1 MNLLFVKLLPS
12 SSQGTPSG
20 LSPRVTTVDDAAH
33 LPSASAYRC
42 QLFPVLKK
50 CLKCGHTTVIEL
62 EGLQEL
68 RGVTLL
74 AERELMAPACN
85 RRGR

>member
-1 MNLLFVKLLPS
+1 ML
-12 SSQGTPSG
+12 
-20 LSPRVTTVDDAAH
+20 
-33 LPSASAYRC
+33 
-42 QLFPVLKK
+42 LKK